1 MKKALIFWFSFL
13 LILLLASCGVRKS
26 SVNID
31 DKKID
36 NTQSDVV
43 QNNLTTDINV
53 NVEENKVIDSTSD
66 VVTEKT
72 TYTPVDNSKPA
83 IFTDDTGKSHTLNN
97 TSFTKEKTTA
107 KTAKKSN
114 SVIKS
119 AISDKIKDLGTKKS
133 NSSTKESEHKKAKDT
148 FNFPLWWLW
157 LLLLIPIGYYGW
169 KNKDKLFI

>member
-31 DKKID
+31 DKKIE

-43 QNNLTTDINV
+43 QNNVTTDINA

-83 IFTDDTGKSHTLNN
+83 TFTDDTGKAHTLNN
-97 TSFTKEKTTA
+97 TSFIKEKTTA
-107 KTAKKSN
+107 KTNKKST
-114 SVIKS
+114 SVTKS
-119 AISDKIKDLGTKKS
+119 AVSDKIKDLGTKKS

-157 LLLLIPIGYYGW
+157 FLLLIPVGYYAW
-169 KNKDKLFI
+169 KNKDKFFI

>member
-26 SVNID
+26 SVDID
-31 DKKID
+31 DKKTE
-36 NTQSDVV
+36 NNRSEVV
-43 QNNLTTDINV
+43 QNNLTTDLKANV
-53 NVEENKVIDSTSD
+53 QENKVIDSTSD

-72 TYTPVDNSKPA
+72 IYTPVDNSKPA
-83 IFTDDTGKSHTLNN
+83 TFTDDTGKAHVLNN

-107 KTAKKSN
+107 KTNKKSN
-114 SVIKS
+114 TVTKS
-119 AISDKIKDLGTKKS
+119 NIDAQSKDLGTKKS
-133 NSSTKESEHKKAKDT
+133 DASNKSFEHKKAKNT

-157 LLLLIPIGYYGW
+157 FLLLIPIGYFGW